1 MTKVSLAEQ
10 ETILLKCKSDDF
22 VSISTS
28 DSADIRLMAR
38 LGIEP
43 YSSQGHCWQ
52 YRVPENWFR
61 RTSKGWIVAPPRVVS
76 EEHSFIFVDQIRLSC
91 VLVEFIYFY
100 CRELDLSK

>member
-1 MTKVSLAEQ
+1 MTKVSLSEQ
-10 ETILLKCKSDDF
+10 ETILLKSGSEDF

-28 DSADIRLMAR
+28 YLADIRLMER

-61 RTSKGWIVAPPRVVS
+61 RTSKGWMVAPPRVVS
-76 EEHSFIFVDQIRLSC
+76 EEQKKNA
-91 VLVEFIYFY
+91 
-100 CRELDLSK
+100 SKRAKIHGFKKKGVSA